1 MGKEEIIEKQL
12 KLLEEIS
19 EKAREKWP
27 LVYPDTILA
36 VYREVNND
44 LRTTTDIDGKGKRP
58 TFRQLSYI
66 NDLGGD
72 PDKPLT
78 SKEASEYIEELKQH
92 RQETKQYK
100 QRIDE

>member
-1 MGKEEIIEKQL
+1 MEKEEIIEKQL

-36 VYREVNND
+36 LYREVNND
-44 LRTTTDIDGKGKRP
+44 LRTTTMIDGKEKRP
-58 TFRQLSYI
+58 TFKQLSYI

-92 RQETKQYK
+92 RQESKQYK